1 MCLLV
6 CACVCLFVV
15 CWCLFLRFCVFE
27 NCRLRS
33 VVRAGPYS
41 SVVEHPLSKRKV
53 GSSILPGG
61 KCLHSFHALALAAS
75 LVSDAFLAHAFFL
88 CHFALASRPSRYHHH
103 LTVPCVCH
111 IIDPIFPCFIEKCRA
126 NVALGSSIDDGLPAD
141 CFTHHHHHV
150 IRVVLHLCLV
160 QQTGVI
166 STLTTAN

>member
-1 MCLLV
+1 MCNV
-6 CACVCLFVV
+6 CGVYYKGMVSIRVCVCVCLFVGV
-15 CWCLFLRFCVFE
+15 CLFLRFCVFE

-88 CHFALASRPSRYHHH
+88 S
-103 LTVPCVCH
+103 
-111 IIDPIFPCFIEKCRA
+111 
-126 NVALGSSIDDGLPAD
+126 LPFCAG
-141 CFTHHHHHV
+141 F
-150 IRVVLHLCLV
+150 
-160 QQTGVI
+160 
-166 STLTTAN
+166 